1 MGDFG
6 ERKEKN
12 EKRKVKNL
20 KLKMQCSE
28 IANSMQCVFAREKLK
43 VKSEKLTVEKLW
55 NLTVRK

>member
-28 IANSMQCVFAREKLK
+28 IANSMQ
-43 VKSEKLTVEKLW
+43 
-55 NLTVRK
+55 